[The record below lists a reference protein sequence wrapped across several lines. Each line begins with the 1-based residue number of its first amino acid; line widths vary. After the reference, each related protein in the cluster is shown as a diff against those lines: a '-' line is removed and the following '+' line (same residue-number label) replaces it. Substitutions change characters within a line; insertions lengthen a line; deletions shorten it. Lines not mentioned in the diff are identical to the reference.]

1 MTQNPLHDRV
11 FLLLLAIVT
20 VAFCW
25 ILAPFAGA
33 VFWGAITAIMF
44 APVNRWILTKV
55 GQKRPSLAAFLTLLL
70 VLVMVILPMMAITGG
85 LVQEG
90 GALYQSLRSGELNVG
105 ALLQQAFDALPPW
118 IHEMLGRYGLP
129 DLASVQERLSEFAL
143 QASQFIASQAVN
155 IGQNTFQFIVSF
167 GVMLYLMFFLLRDGS
182 ALSRRIR
189 QAIPLSENHKVHLLQ
204 KFMAVVRATV
214 KGNVVVAITQGLL
227 GGLILWILGVQG
239 VLLWTVLM
247 AFLSLLPA
255 IGAGLVWGPVAVYF
269 LLTGALWQG
278 LVLIAY
284 GVLVI
289 GLVDNI
295 LRPILVGKDTR
306 MPDWVILISTL
317 GGMALFGISGFVI
330 GPLVAALF
338 MSAWDLF
345 ATSES
350 NSAR

>member
-1 MTQNPLHDRV
+1 MNTNPLHDRV

-20 VAFCW
+20 VAFFW

-44 APVNRWILTKV
+44 APINRWILVRV
-55 GQKRPSLAAFLTLLL
+55 GPRPSLAALLTLLL

-90 GALYQSLRSGELNVG
+90 GALYQRLRSGEINIG
-105 ALLQQAFDALPPW
+105 AFLQHAFDGLPPW
-118 IHEMLGRYGLP
+118 IHELLVRYGLP
-129 DLASVQERLSEFAL
+129 DLASIQERLSEGAL

-155 IGQNTFQFIVSF
+155 IGQNTFQFVISF

-182 ALSRRIR
+182 GLSRRIR
-189 QAIPLSENHKVHLLQ
+189 QAIPLSESHKIHLLQ

-214 KGNVVVAITQGLL
+214 KGNVFVAITQGLL
-227 GGLILWILGVQG
+227 GGLIFWILGIQG

-255 IGAGLVWGPVAVYF
+255 IGAGLVWGPVAIYF
-269 LLTGALWQG
+269 LVTGSLWQG

-284 GVLVI
+284 GVVVI

-338 MSAWDLF
+338 VSAWDLF
-345 ATSES
+345 ASS
-350 NSAR
+350 DNNPSR

>member
-1 MTQNPLHDRV
+1 MNTNPLHDRV

-20 VAFCW
+20 VAFFW

-44 APVNRWILTKV
+44 APLNRWILV
-55 GQKRPSLAAFLTLLL
+55 RIGPRPSLSALLTLLI
-70 VLVMVILPMMAITGG
+70 VLVIVILPLMAITGG

-90 GALYQSLRSGELNVG
+90 GSLYQRLRSGELNVG
-105 ALLQQAFDALPPW
+105 RFLQQAFDALPLW
-118 IHEMLGRYGLP
+118 VHELLVRYGLP
-129 DLASVQERLSEFAL
+129 DLASVQERLSEGAL

-155 IGQNTFQFIVSF
+155 IGQNTFQFVISF

-182 ALSRRIR
+182 GLSRRIR
-189 QAIPLSENHKVHLLQ
+189 QAIPLSESHKIHLLQ

-214 KGNVVVAITQGLL
+214 KGNVVVAVTQGLL
-227 GGLILWILGVQG
+227 GGLIFWILGIQG

-255 IGAGLVWGPVAVYF
+255 IGAGLVWGPVAIWF
-269 LLTGALWQG
+269 LITGALWQG

-284 GVLVI
+284 GIIVI
-289 GLVDNI
+289 GLVDNV

-338 MSAWDLF
+338 VSAWDLF
-345 ATSES
+345 ATSDNNPS
-350 NSAR
+350 R

>member
-1 MTQNPLHDRV
+1 MNQTPLHDRV
-11 FLLLLAIVT
+11 FLLLLAVVT
-20 VAFCW
+20 VAFFW

-55 GQKRPSLAAFLTLLL
+55 GPRPSLAALLTLLL
-70 VLVMVILPMMAITGG
+70 VLVIVILPMMAITGG

-90 GALYQSLRSGELNVG
+90 GALYQRLRSGELNVG
-105 ALLQQAFDALPPW
+105 AFLQQAFDALPPW
-118 IHEMLGRYGLP
+118 IHELLVRYGLP
-129 DLASVQERLSEFAL
+129 DLASVQERLSEGAL

-155 IGQNTFQFIVSF
+155 IGQNTFQFVISF

-189 QAIPLSENHKVHLLQ
+189 QAIPLSETHKTHLML

-239 VLLWTVLM
+239 ILLWTVLM

-317 GGMALFGISGFVI
+317 GGMAMFGISGFVI

-345 ATSES
+345 ATSD
-350 NSAR
+350 NNPGR